1 MAQTRSYH
9 KFQDGNK
16 DRHREVLFHL
26 TIYLENQFIPEKLLL
41 FEKCTA
47 RSQAGRM
54 GYSNP
59 KYIRPAKL
67 VKKAGKG
74 KEGNQISNG
83 ILKDTKLV

>member
-16 DRHREVLFHL
+16 DRHREVLFLL

-41 FEKCTA
+41 FENCTA
-47 RSQAGRM
+47 RTQAGRM

-59 KYIRPAKL
+59 KHIGPAKL
-67 VKKAGKG
+67 VKKVSKG
-74 KEGNQISNG
+74 KAGN
-83 ILKDTKLV
+83 